1 MTFAAET
8 ELLEL
13 STQLNCS
20 VKTGSNGNWTL
31 RAVSL
36 NEEHNSRRIEL
47 PCPPFQRASKGKQA
61 GG

>member
-13 STQLNCS
+13 STQLSCS

-31 RAVSL
+31 SAVSL
-36 NEEHNSRRIEL
+36 NEEHNLRRN
-47 PCPPFQRASKGKQA
+47 
-61 GG
+61 

>member
-13 STQLNCS
+13 STQLSCS
-20 VKTGSNGNWTL
+20 GKTGSNGNWTL

-36 NEEHNSRRIEL
+36 NEERKVREIQL
-47 PCPPFQRASKGKQA
+47 ACPPFQRASKGKQA

>member
-8 ELLEL
+8 ERLEL

-20 VKTGSNGNWTL
+20 VKTGSNGNCTL

-36 NEEHNSRRIEL
+36 NKERKVREIPL
-47 PCPPFQRASKGKQA
+47 ACPLSQHASKGKQA